1 MVEDCAKQ
9 RLRGENVHEIC
20 LGGIET
26 ITRYI
31 FHDLVGEADKF
42 AVIAWVSLLEYLNR
56 LWEIGATEV
65 FWI

>member
-1 MVEDCAKQ
+1 MDLKENTYLSRKEGVRGLLVEDCAKQ

-42 AVIAWVSLLEYLNR
+42 AVIA
-56 LWEIGATEV
+56 
-65 FWI
+65 